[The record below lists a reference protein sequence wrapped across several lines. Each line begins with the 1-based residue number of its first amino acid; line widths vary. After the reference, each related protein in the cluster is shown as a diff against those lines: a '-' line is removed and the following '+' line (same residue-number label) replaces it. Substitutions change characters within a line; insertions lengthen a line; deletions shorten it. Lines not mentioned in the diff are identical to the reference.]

1 MKVYFDNAATTPVA
15 EEVMQEVVEVMRH
28 QYGNPSSIH
37 QQGRDARSLVELS
50 RKKIASCIGAQSS
63 EIVFTAG
70 GTEADNL
77 ALYAAVHDLGVKHI
91 ISSKL
96 EHSAVYNSVKKYAT
110 QDVQVY
116 FLNFSPAGEIDLQEL
131 EDLLKS
137 IDGKVLVSL
146 MHVNNE
152 IGTLLPIDKV
162 SALCLQYNALFH
174 SDTVQSIGHLPLN
187 LSNTKI
193 DFVTCS
199 AHKLHGL
206 KGTGFLYVSKKNK
219 ISAQIV
225 GGGQE
230 RDIRGGTENVPGIVS
245 MGKALSMS
253 CAAMAVDAEKVK
265 ELKDYF
271 YKELQAIGAMVNG
284 SYDAASPYI
293 LNVSLPKTASSS
305 MLLFNLDIEGIAVSG
320 GSACSSG
327 SHLGS
332 RVLKEL
338 GVDSETPA
346 VRFSFSR
353 YNTKEEVDFVVEKLK
368 KICK

>member
-1 MKVYFDNAATTPVA
+1 MKVYFDNAATTPLA
-15 EEVMQEVVEVMRH
+15 EEVIQEVVEVMRSH
-28 QYGNPSSIH
+28 YGNPSSIH

-50 RKKIASCIGAQSS
+50 RKKIATSIGAQSS
-63 EIVFTAG
+63 EIVFTGG

-77 ALYAAVHDLGVKHI
+77 AIHAAVYDLGVECI
-91 ISSKL
+91 ITSTI
-96 EHSAVYNSVKKYAT
+96 EHSAVYNSINKQKVAEVLYVK
-110 QDVQVY
+110 
-116 FLNFSPAGEIDLQEL
+116 FSSQGEIDLVHL
-131 EDLLKS
+131 EELLKS
-137 IDGKVLVSL
+137 ANGKVLVSL

-152 IGTLLPIDKV
+152 IGTILPIERV

-187 LSNTKI
+187 LANTKI

-271 YKELQAIGAMVNG
+271 YKELQAIGATVNG
-284 SYDAASPYI
+284 SYDTASPYI

-305 MLLFNLDIEGIAVSG
+305 MLLFNLDIEGVAVSG

-338 GVDSETPA
+338 GVDRETPA

>member
-1 MKVYFDNAATTPVA
+1 MKVYFDNAATTPLA
-15 EEVMQEVVEVMRH
+15 EEVLQEVIEVLRNH
-28 QYGNPSSIH
+28 YGNPSSIH
-37 QQGRDARSLVELS
+37 QQGRDARSLVELA
-50 RKKIASCIGAQSS
+50 RKKIATCIGAQSS
-63 EIVFTAG
+63 EIVFTSG

-77 ALYAAVHDLGVKHI
+77 AIHAAIHDLGVKYI
-91 ISSKL
+91 ITSTL
-96 EHSAVYNSVKKYAT
+96 EHSAVYNSIKKQKEAEVLYVK
-110 QDVQVY
+110 
-116 FLNFSPAGEIDLQEL
+116 FSREGEIDLLHL
-131 EDLLKS
+131 EELLKS
-137 IDGKVLVSL
+137 AKGKVLVSL

-152 IGTLLPIDKV
+152 VGTILPLEKV
-162 SALCLQYNALFH
+162 STLCVQYEALFH
-174 SDTVQSIGHLPLN
+174 SDTVQSIGHIPLN
-187 LSNTKI
+187 ISTTKI
-193 DFVTCS
+193 DFITCS
-199 AHKLHGL
+199 AHKIHGL
-206 KGTGFLYVSKKNK
+206 KGSGFLYVSKKNK
-219 ISAQIV
+219 ISAQII

-253 CAAMAVDAEKVK
+253 CAAMEPDAKKVK

-271 YKELQAIGAMVNG
+271 YKELQTIGATVNG
-284 SYDAASPYI
+284 SYDNSSPYI
-293 LNVSLPKTASSS
+293 LNVSLPKTSSSS

-353 YNTKEEVDFVVEKLK
+353 YNTKEEVDFVMEKLK
-368 KICK
+368 KMYS